1 MGNTIIVLLQILIPV
16 LFIYVAAIGVLKMV
30 VKCSVKEAREIIA
43 NFIKKHFIGN
53 NNTMEYELRNDENY
67 RRDVNTTCK
76 DLLGEKRYNDLIM
89 LTKYSSTI
97 EFEESAGYPL
107 VYITVNPIDENER
120 IRIQN
125 ALLDTTKLYIENY
138 GKNGLEVTAEWGENR
153 KIRLPMLIIGY
164 SRNETETAAIRRKEQ
179 SLAEKVIISANTE
192 IYDEELL

>member
-1 MGNTIIVLLQILIPV
+1 MGEILKLAALILALYGMGILVVKII
-16 LFIYVAAIGVLKMV
+16 Y
-30 VKCSVKEAREIIA
+30 KCSVKEARQIIA
-43 NFIKKHFIGN
+43 DMLTKK
-53 NNTMEYELRNDENY
+53 TEYELRNDENY
-67 RRDVNTTCK
+67 RRDINTTCK
-76 DLLGEKRYNDLIM
+76 DLLGEKRYNDLSV